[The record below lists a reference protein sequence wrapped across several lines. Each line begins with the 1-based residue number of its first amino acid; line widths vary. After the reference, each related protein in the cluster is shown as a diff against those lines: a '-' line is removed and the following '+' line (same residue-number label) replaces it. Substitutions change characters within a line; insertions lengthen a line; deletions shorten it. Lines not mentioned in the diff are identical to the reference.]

1 MIRRFKLV
9 RHADVS
15 GVSGTGHV
23 ADGVIWP
30 DGTATVR
37 WRGDHPSTVS
47 WDGGQASVEHV
58 HGHGGATEI
67 VWFDPEPSRSEAADQ
82 LGVCDVAVWDGP
94 YRMNCG
100 YVLTNGRCPSHGQQV
115 PRGRL

>member
-37 WRGDHPSTVS
+37 WRGEHPSTVC
-47 WDGGQASVEHV
+47 WDGGQAAVEHV

-67 VWFDPEPSRSEAADQ
+67 VWLDPEPPEPPVTDNDWLRVVDHRKTE
-82 LGVCDVAVWDGP
+82 G
-94 YRMNCG
+94 
-100 YVLTNGRCPSHGQQV
+100 T
-115 PRGRL
+115 